1 MSRLS
6 SLFLAGVALIALSSA
21 ASAASFSCY
30 GNLTYTERAI
40 CDNPNLSN
48 LDSVMASTYFQ
59 MLGGSSKTL
68 KRALQRDQIGWLR
81 SRNSCGANVGC
92 LSAAY
97 HNRLSQFDTYG
108 D

>member
-1 MSRLS
+1 MFRIGSMM
-6 SLFLAGVALIALSSA
+6 LAA
-21 ASAASFSCY
+21 AGLVLLATNANAASFSCY
-30 GNLTYTERAI
+30 GDITYTERAI

-81 SRNSCGANVGC
+81 QRNGCGANVGC